1 MPDDHAASSLASFR
15 PAFTCLRSNSFTLT
29 PRAALRPLPPPL
41 AQLLLLCSMP
51 FLPPALPPLPPPLPP
66 DLAPCVCP
74 MCAWPMDS
82 PGACECPPCECEC
95 VWPPWECECECE

>member
-15 PAFTCLRSNSFTLT
+15 PAFTCLRSNSLTLS

-51 FLPPALPPLPPPLPP
+51 FLAPALPPLPPFRSTVQYSLTASPP
-66 DLAPCVCP
+66 
-74 MCAWPMDS
+74 
-82 PGACECPPCECEC
+82 PPCAVARPCTVES
-95 VWPPWECECECE
+95 